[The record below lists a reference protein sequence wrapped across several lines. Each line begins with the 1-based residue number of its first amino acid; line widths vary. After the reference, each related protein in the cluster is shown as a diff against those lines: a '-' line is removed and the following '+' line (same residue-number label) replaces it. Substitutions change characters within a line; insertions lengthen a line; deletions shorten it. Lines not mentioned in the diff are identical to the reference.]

1 MHRGGPR
8 APVRQGHRGH
18 REGVHRRLQVVEVE
32 MDMDNLVV
40 DNAPVVDSHAG
51 EDNVQVVVDNL
62 LVVGK
67 DNRAPADNAP
77 DAADRDV
84 DSLVEAYEDRLLA
97 LPHLEPLQ
105 VETARV
111 AAAQHLGV
119 QPVQDMDVPDVPDAP
134 AAGQAA
140 LVPGEQR
147 RLHVFAAI
155 LRAPE
160 VESKST
166 PPSPHCSNTSLVH
179 ICSLAMAALDI

>member
-1 MHRGGPR
+1 
-8 APVRQGHRGH
+8 
-18 REGVHRRLQVVEVE
+18 VHRKLQVVE

-40 DNAPVVDSHAG
+40 DNAPVVDSHVG

-67 DNRAPADNAP
+67 DNRAADNAP

-84 DSLVEAYEDRLLA
+84 DSLVEASEDRLLA
-97 LPHLEPLQ
+97 LLHLEPLQ
-105 VETARV
+105 GETARV

-119 QPVQDMDVPDVPDAP
+119 QPVQDMDVP
-134 AAGQAA
+134 AAVEA

-166 PPSPHCSNTSLVH
+166 RPSPHCSNTSLVH